1 MQMSWPSSSTRRMAS
16 RYAARLV
23 TVYGSSLGFGSSGE
37 CSVSGAVLASK
48 KVVVLSCTTR
58 VAPTVAAASS
68 TCRCPPR

>member
-1 MQMSWPSSSTRRMAS
+1 MQMSWPSSSTRRIAS

-58 VAPTVAAASS
+58 VAPTVFAASS
-68 TCRCPPR
+68 T